1 MFRQVFDP
9 ENLFWSLMARGVDFV
24 GLGLFWLLLC
34 VPVITVGPATAA
46 LYYTVVKVFRQ
57 KDTYGFRTM
66 WRAFRTN
73 LKKGCAA
80 TAICLPLAAV
90 FSYFYYVMSLAKG
103 TGTLGAAMFVA
114 YWVALLLPGGVFCW
128 LWPVMARFESGLKQ
142 TFQTSFLLAMR
153 HLPTTF
159 VLVLLYLQL
168 IIFCL
173 EQWWPVLFVPVL
185 AVLLASLFQEKIFL
199 KYLDEDQ
206 QAALKGETDGED
218 EYEE

>member
-90 FSYFYYVMSLAKG
+90 FSYFYYK
-103 TGTLGAAMFVA
+103 T
-114 YWVALLLPGGVFCW
+114 
-128 LWPVMARFESGLKQ
+128 
-142 TFQTSFLLAMR
+142 
-153 HLPTTF
+153 
-159 VLVLLYLQL
+159 
-168 IIFCL
+168 
-173 EQWWPVLFVPVL
+173 
-185 AVLLASLFQEKIFL
+185 
-199 KYLDEDQ
+199 
-206 QAALKGETDGED
+206 
-218 EYEE
+218 